1 MRKLSKNY
9 SPLGG
14 HQIIVADIPGF
25 DVQDIRL
32 VVNETQGEVLVSSL
46 NKAGVSVASDVELP
60 DGRIAKKVI
69 TIPNSLPAIGNSD
82 VLTIE
87 VERDD
92 VAKEETLRDFAQMLI
107 AHMHTGIA
115 RDYSCAKADNTWY
128 FFTGRRS
135 PKGNYIW
142 RSFDVD
148 ADHPFM
154 YAAFPDLD
162 MDEGGDH
169 LYADDDLTDEYRVED
184 ARNDLFAT
192 KQDVNSLRQ
201 AFPTIP
207 SDLARKGDIPT
218 DYAKPGDIPAI
229 PTDYAKQSDI
239 PTDYAT
245 STGMENIL
253 RAITSL
259 QEGDIDLLKK
269 AMATVLG
276 SLGEK
281 AQFTLFE
288 IVNSILSKV
297 ETEVVKS
304 AQIDTLN
311 QDRTTKY
318 NEVVRLLN
326 IISNTVGGYSTDRIE
341 QASVVMQEK
350 AEGMAQQ
357 ADEFNANLQTY
368 AQHVDQIVVNNTQ
381 LSDSNKALA
390 VAVTN
395 FATSL
400 SGLQENYQPET
411 PIAITSA
418 EVQAM
423 IFRIT
428 GYLDLIVS

>member
-115 RDYSCAKADNTWY
+115 RDYSCAKADSTWY

-135 PKGNYIW
+135 AKGNYIW

-192 KQDVNSLRQ
+192 KQDVNLLRQ

-229 PTDYAKQSDI
+229 PTDYAKKSDI

-288 IVNSILSKV
+288 IVAKILTKV
-297 ETEVVKS
+297 ETELAKS
-304 AQIDTLN
+304 EELTSLN
-311 QDRTTKY
+311 EDRTEKHA
-318 NEVVRLLN
+318 ELLRLLTTIN
-326 IISNTVGGYSTDRIE
+326 NTVGGYTTERIE
-341 QASVVMQEK
+341 QASEDILEQTE
-350 AEGMAQQ
+350 QL
-357 ADEFNANLQTY
+357 NANIQAFTGS
-368 AQHVDQIVVNNTQ
+368 VDRIAANNTQ
-381 LSDSNKALA
+381 LAESNRDLA
-390 VAVTN
+390 GAVNN
-395 FATSL
+395 FANSL
-400 SGLQENYQPET
+400 SSLQESYQPET
-411 PIAITSA
+411 PTAATSA
-418 EVQAM
+418 EIHAIALRV
-423 IFRIT
+423 T